1 MCTHFHEQILAFY
14 SYFIHVKILITI
26 ILRALLMNQELS
38 FKSFILFFLAWT
50 IIVVGLFFG
59 VHETLEHSDQFS
71 ILAEDYSDSH
81 SLPLHDNLYIRSDS
95 SFIVSVSEVRDV
107 RAVSEVLKRIENN
120 SSSKRIVILSLIICI
135 LISEG
140 AFYTSVLPSIYPW
153 TSFIS
158 SRHSIMCYI
167 HNQDGAK

>member
-1 MCTHFHEQILAFY
+1 
-14 SYFIHVKILITI
+14 
-26 ILRALLMNQELS
+26 MNQELS
-38 FKSFILFFLAWT
+38 FKSFILFILAWT
-50 IIVVGLFFG
+50 IIVGGLFFG
-59 VHETLEHSDQFS
+59 VHETLENSDQFS

-81 SLPLHDNLYIRSDS
+81 SLPLHDNLYTRSDS

-140 AFYTSVLPSIYPW
+140 TFYTSVLPSIYPW

>member
-1 MCTHFHEQILAFY
+1 MVIKSFLILAFY

-26 ILRALLMNQELS
+26 ILRALPMNQELS
-38 FKSFILFFLAWT
+38 FKSFILFILAWT
-50 IIVVGLFFG
+50 IIVGGLFFDA
-59 VHETLEHSDQFS
+59 HETLE
-71 ILAEDYSDSH
+71 LTEDYDYILQSSSEATCLPLRSHLMIKASDSCII
-81 SLPLHDNLYIRSDS
+81 SA
-95 SFIVSVSEVRDV
+95 SEVRDV
-107 RAVSEVLKRIENN
+107 RVVSEVLKRIENN